1 MVQRKFPPTH
11 EDKKAG
17 KLMDKI
23 AKIKAA
29 LEKKF
34 REESSQVSSQDTQ
47 QNPGGVAPPA
57 TPKSPGVLL

>member
-11 EDKKAG
+11 EDKKAQ

-23 AKIKAA
+23 AKVKAA

-34 REESSQVSSQDTQ
+34 REDSSQARPQDTQ
-47 QNPGGVAPPA
+47 EKPR
-57 TPKSPGVLL
+57 

>member
-23 AKIKAA
+23 AKIKVA

-34 REESSQVSSQDTQ
+34 HADSSHARSQDTQ
-47 QNPGGVAPPA
+47 EKPR
-57 TPKSPGVLL
+57 